1 MKKIKRR
8 VTAFIMIVMLLSFML
23 AGCENK
29 ASKTDAGNAAVTKEA
44 DTKTKDENEPAPAGE
59 MTEVGTPRNDTLI
72 VECQSPTDT
81 PGQFNSYMQ
90 GTQMGFGIH
99 QLMSA
104 MMWEIDTVK
113 GEQFG
118 EVADGMPQ
126 SNADFTE
133 HIVKIR
139 QGIKWSDG
147 EALTADD
154 VVFTFNMIM
163 TNTGISQNAYYNQI
177 FKSVEKT
184 DDYTVKIVTKESF
197 PRLA

>member
-1 MKKIKRR
+1 MKKAMRR
-8 VTAFIMIVMLLSFML
+8 VLACVVALILVGSLF
-23 AGCENK
+23 AGCAKPKDGTTETQSPKVTEK
-29 ASKTDAGNAAVTKEA
+29 ATNEAKTGGETAA
-44 DTKTKDENEPAPAGE
+44 PSGE
-59 MTEVGTPRNDTLI
+59 MTEVGTPRNETLI

-90 GTQMGFGIH
+90 GTTMGFGIH

-118 EVADGMPQ
+118 EVADGMPV

-133 HIVKIR
+133 HTVKIR

-147 EALTADD
+147 EDLNAED
-154 VVFTFNMIM
+154 VVFTFNMIIS
-163 TNTGISQNAYYNQI
+163 NSGINQSAYYNQI
-177 FKSVEKT
+177 
-184 DDYTVKIVTKESF
+184 
-197 PRLA
+197 